1 MKFTPIAFFQI
12 PGGHVPG
19 QTDYCVYSLASHL
32 AKTQLDA
39 LKHQQQ
45 NLAAGGG
52 GTASS
57 SGAAAAAAAAASAAA
72 TLSPYPQTP
81 PPPYSVTPPPPYSD
95 TPPSSISPLPQR
107 KSYAAALLSNSAFPV
122 VGAAAEHAAAA
133 AANAGGTDSGTDID
147 PHALVHR
154 LPSAGED
161 RLSVNE
167 HLSIHM
173 CIISIFLF
181 TLIYHYDR

>member
-1 MKFTPIAFFQI
+1 MPFQI
-12 PGGHVPG
+12 PGGHIPG

-45 NLAAGGG
+45 NLV
-52 GTASS
+52 
-57 SGAAAAAAAAASAAA
+57 SGAAVSSAAAAPGSAA

-122 VGAAAEHAAAA
+122 GAEHSVGSGE
-133 AANAGGTDSGTDID
+133 AGAEID
-147 PHALVHR
+147 PRGLVHR
-154 LPSAGED
+154 LSNAGLPSGCP
-161 RLSVNE
+161 LSYSVD
-167 HLSIHM
+167 SPIY
-173 CIISIFLF
+173 F
-181 TLIYHYDR
+181 TSYNL